1 MHINFLFFCLPSR
14 LDIQQVFQQ
23 DDSDILYAVGF
34 LDSLQFVAYHIS
46 AKNGEVL
53 KETKKSFPSGFYGN
67 MLLVS
72 RDILVALDA
81 SRSIVVVINFSM
93 GDSVSFHQTIISD
106 IVSEFSGIAEIVP
119 SKLTGLFVL
128 RTYACMVLFRVSRI
142 GELVVENTFSH
153 PTIISDSLSITEGN
167 EVFSVV
173 QQTET
178 KVHIAVR
185 FVNDLTSDALKETVE
200 LDPQKGSVQKVFINN
215 YVKLDRSNGF
225 RSLLVME
232 DHSLLLVQQGKIVW
246 SREDGLASIVDS
258 TTSELPVEKDGVSV
272 AKVEHSL
279 FEWLKVDY
287 FVMNFAFN

>member
-1 MHINFLFFCLPSR
+1 MNINFRCLLSR

-23 DDSDILYAVGF
+23 DDSDILHAVGF

-81 SRSIVVVINFSM
+81 SRSIIVVINFVA
-93 GDSVSFHQTIISD
+93 GDTVSFHQTYISD
-106 IVSEFSGIAEIVP
+106 IVPEFSGMAEILP
-119 SKLTGLFVL
+119 SKLTGLFAL
-128 RTYACMVLFRVSRI
+128 RTYTCMVLFRVTRI
-142 GELVVENTFSH
+142 GEVVVENTFSH
-153 PTIISDSLSITEGN
+153 PTIISDSLSITEEN
-167 EVFSVV
+167 EVFAVV
-173 QQTET
+173 QHTET
-178 KVHIAVR
+178 KVHVAVR
-185 FVNDLTSDALKETVE
+185 FVNDRTSDVFKETVE

-246 SREDGLASIVDS
+246 SREDGLASVIDS

-287 FVMNFAFN
+287 FIMNFSFN

>member
-1 MHINFLFFCLPSR
+1 MHINVLFFCLPSR
-14 LDIQQVFQQ
+14 LDIQHVFQQ

-34 LDSLQFVAYHIS
+34 LDSLQFVVYRIS

-53 KETKKSFPSGFYGN
+53 KETKKSFPGGFYGN

-81 SRSIVVVINFSM
+81 SRSIIVVINFAT
-93 GDSVSFHQTIISD
+93 GDSVSFHQTYISD
-106 IVSEFSGIAEIVP
+106 IVPEFSGIAETVP
-119 SKLTGLFVL
+119 SKLTGLFAL
-128 RTYACMVLFRVSRI
+128 RTDACMVLLRVSRM
-142 GELVVENTFSH
+142 GELVVENTFIH
-153 PTIISDSLSITEGN
+153 PTIISDTLSITEEN
-167 EVFSVV
+167 EVFAVV
-173 QQTET
+173 QHTET

-185 FVNDLTSDALKETVE
+185 FVNGLTSDAHKETVE
-200 LDPQKGSVQKVFINN
+200 LDPLKGSVQKVFINN

-246 SREDGLASIVDS
+246 SREDGLASVVDS

-287 FVMNFAFN
+287 FVMNSAFN

>member
-1 MHINFLFFCLPSR
+1 M
-14 LDIQQVFQQ
+14 DIQQVFQQ
-23 DDSDILYAVGF
+23 EDGDILYAVGF
-34 LDSLQFVAYHIS
+34 LDSLQFVAYHIN

-53 KETKKSFPSGFYGN
+53 KETQKSFPSGFYGK

-81 SRSIVVVINFSM
+81 SRSIVVVINFVT
-93 GDSVSFHQTIISD
+93 GGSVSFHQTYISD
-106 IVSEFSGIAEIVP
+106 LVPEFSGIAEILP
-119 SKLTGLFVL
+119 SKLSGFFIL
-128 RTYACMVLFRVSRI
+128 RTYTCMVLFRVSKI

-167 EVFSVV
+167 EVFAVV
-173 QQTET
+173 QHTET
-178 KVHIAVR
+178 KVHIAVK
-185 FVNDLTSDALKETVE
+185 FVNDMTSDALKETVE
-200 LDPQKGSVQKVFINN
+200 LDPQKGSVQEVFINN

-246 SREDGLASIVDS
+246 SREDGLASVVDS

-287 FVMNFAFN
+287 LVINFSLN